1 MESVSHLSVIPSQ
14 IYEEH
19 FENKLNLVGKSIT
32 FVNTLVN
39 ADDIYNIPDFWIEDR
54 WGNRALFP
62 KGNYNV
68 DEFVDQLIEVGSI
81 LPKVDPHTSSIPSET
96 EFGAFSKDGN
106 FLWCYSYFLE
116 ENNADLY
123 KYLPPY
129 YSGGVTAHYGTSCM
143 EINDSYIERFITW
156 QKIYMLRVYCNFI
169 DSDNDLIT
177 IPLYTQ
183 KGLDN
188 TFSLSDLCIPCID
201 GIYNDIQWSVYDQLN
216 NPIPFENSKLHI
228 YFTAS

>member
-81 LPKVDPHTSSIPSET
+81 LPKMVNGGAYSET
-96 EFGAFSKDGN
+96 EFGTFSRNGN
-106 FLWCYSYFLE
+106 ELICYSYFDQ
-116 ENNADLY
+116 ENNEDLY

-129 YSGGVTAHYGTSCM
+129 YSGGMPYHHGISCM
-143 EINDSYIERFITW
+143 YIDENYIERFITW

>member
-81 LPKVDPHTSSIPSET
+81 LPKAANNRPSDS
-96 EFGAFSKDGN
+96 EFGAFSRNGN
-106 FLWCYSYFLE
+106 VLACYSYFDQ
-116 ENNADLY
+116 ENNEDLY
-123 KYLPPY
+123 KYLPPRF
-129 YSGGVTAHYGTSCM
+129 GGGSMPFYGIDNGM
-143 EINDSYIERFITW
+143 IINEYYIENYITW

>member
-81 LPKVDPHTSSIPSET
+81 LPKMVNSGAYSET
-96 EFGAFSKDGN
+96 ELGTFSRNGN
-106 FLWCYSYFLE
+106 ELICYSYFDQ
-116 ENNADLY
+116 ENNEDLY
-123 KYLPPY
+123 KYLPPRF
-129 YSGGVTAHYGTSCM
+129 GGGSMPFYGSDDGM
-143 EINDSYIERFITW
+143 IIDEYYIENYITW

-216 NPIPFENSKLHI
+216 NPISFENFKLHI

>member
-54 WGNRALFP
+54 LGAQALFP

-81 LPKVDPHTSSIPSET
+81 LPKAVNGRPSDSELYAQLIKNT
-96 EFGAFSKDGN
+96 IDLEIDRRIQGN
-106 FLWCYSYFLE
+106 GMLFLE
-116 ENNADLY
+116 
-123 KYLPPY
+123 
-129 YSGGVTAHYGTSCM
+129 
-143 EINDSYIERFITW
+143 
-156 QKIYMLRVYCNFI
+156 
-169 DSDNDLIT
+169 
-177 IPLYTQ
+177 
-183 KGLDN
+183 
-188 TFSLSDLCIPCID
+188 
-201 GIYNDIQWSVYDQLN
+201 
-216 NPIPFENSKLHI
+216 
-228 YFTAS
+228 

>member
-81 LPKVDPHTSSIPSET
+81 LPKVVNGIPSVS
-96 EFGAFSKDGN
+96 EFGTFSRNGN
-106 FLWCYSYFLE
+106 ELICYSYFDQ
-116 ENNADLY
+116 ENNEDLY
-123 KYLPPY
+123 KYLPPRFV
-129 YSGGVTAHYGTSCM
+129 GGSMPFYGPANGM
-143 EINDSYIERFITW
+143 IINEYYIENYITW

>member
-81 LPKVDPHTSSIPSET
+81 LPKMVNGEQYSET
-96 EFGAFSKDGN
+96 EFGVFSRNGN
-106 FLWCYSYFLE
+106 ELICYSYFDQ
-116 ENNADLY
+116 ENNEDLY
-123 KYLPPY
+123 KYLPPRF
-129 YSGGVTAHYGTSCM
+129 GGGSMPFYGPDNAM
-143 EINDSYIERFITW
+143 YINEYYIENYITW

>member
-81 LPKVDPHTSSIPSET
+81 LPKAVNGGAYSET
-96 EFGAFSKDGN
+96 ELGTFSRNGN
-106 FLWCYSYFLE
+106 ELICYSYFDQ
-116 ENNADLY
+116 ENNEDLY
-123 KYLPPY
+123 KYLPPRF
-129 YSGGVTAHYGTSCM
+129 GGGSMPFYGPDNAM
-143 EINDSYIERFITW
+143 YINEYYIENYITW

>member
-81 LPKVDPHTSSIPSET
+81 LPKVVNGIPSVS
-96 EFGAFSKDGN
+96 EFGTFSRNGN
-106 FLWCYSYFLE
+106 ELICYSYFDQ
-116 ENNADLY
+116 ENNEDLY
-123 KYLPPY
+123 KYLPPRF
-129 YSGGVTAHYGTSCM
+129 GGGSMPFYGLDDGM
-143 EINDSYIERFITW
+143 IINEYYIENYITW

>member
-81 LPKVDPHTSSIPSET
+81 LPKAANDRPSDS
-96 EFGAFSKDGN
+96 EFGTFSRNGN
-106 FLWCYSYFLE
+106 VFACYSYFDQ
-116 ENNADLY
+116 ENNEDLY
-123 KYLPPY
+123 KYLPPRF
-129 YSGGVTAHYGTSCM
+129 GGGSMPFYGPDDAM
-143 EINDSYIERFITW
+143 YINEYYIENYITW

>member
-39 ADDIYNIPDFWIEDR
+39 ADDIYNIPDFWIEDQ

-81 LPKVDPHTSSIPSET
+81 LPKMVNGGAYSET
-96 EFGAFSKDGN
+96 EFGTFSRNGN
-106 FLWCYSYFLE
+106 ELICYSYFDQE
-116 ENNADLY
+116 KNEDLY
-123 KYLPPY
+123 KYLPPRF
-129 YSGGVTAHYGTSCM
+129 GGGSMPFYGRDNGM
-143 EINDSYIERFITW
+143 IIDEYYIENYITW

>member
-81 LPKVDPHTSSIPSET
+81 LPKAANNRPSDS
-96 EFGAFSKDGN
+96 EFGTFSRNGN
-106 FLWCYSYFLE
+106 VLACYSYFDQ
-116 ENNADLY
+116 ENNEDLY
-123 KYLPPY
+123 KYLPP
-129 YSGGVTAHYGTSCM
+129 
-143 EINDSYIERFITW
+143 
-156 QKIYMLRVYCNFI
+156 
-169 DSDNDLIT
+169 
-177 IPLYTQ
+177 
-183 KGLDN
+183 
-188 TFSLSDLCIPCID
+188 
-201 GIYNDIQWSVYDQLN
+201 
-216 NPIPFENSKLHI
+216 
-228 YFTAS
+228 

>member
-81 LPKVDPHTSSIPSET
+81 LPKVVNGIPSVS
-96 EFGAFSKDGN
+96 EFGTFSRNGN
-106 FLWCYSYFLE
+106 VFACYSYFDQE
-116 ENNADLY
+116 KNEDLY
-123 KYLPPY
+123 KYLPPRF
-129 YSGGVTAHYGTSCM
+129 GGGSMPFYGRDNGM
-143 EINDSYIERFITW
+143 IIDEYYIENYITW

>member
-81 LPKVDPHTSSIPSET
+81 LPKMVNGGAYSET
-96 EFGAFSKDGN
+96 EFGTFSRNGN
-106 FLWCYSYFLE
+106 VFACYSYFDQ
-116 ENNADLY
+116 ENNEDLY
-123 KYLPPY
+123 KYLPPRF
-129 YSGGVTAHYGTSCM
+129 GGGSMPFYGRDNGM
-143 EINDSYIERFITW
+143 IIDEYYIENYITW

>member
-39 ADDIYNIPDFWIEDR
+39 ADDIYNIPDFWIEDQ

-81 LPKVDPHTSSIPSET
+81 LPKAANNRPSET
-96 EFGAFSKDGN
+96 EFGTFSRNGN
-106 FLWCYSYFLE
+106 VFACYSYFDQE
-116 ENNADLY
+116 KNEDLY
-123 KYLPPY
+123 KYLPPRF
-129 YSGGVTAHYGTSCM
+129 GGGSMPFYGPDNAM
-143 EINDSYIERFITW
+143 YINEYYIENYITW

>member
-81 LPKVDPHTSSIPSET
+81 LPKVDPHASSIPSET

-116 ENNADLY
+116 ENNTDLY

-129 YSGGVTAHYGTSCM
+129 YSGGMPYHYGTSCM
-143 EINDSYIERFITW
+143 AINDSYIERFITW

>member
-81 LPKVDPHTSSIPSET
+81 LPKMVNGGAYSET
-96 EFGAFSKDGN
+96 EFGTFSRNGN
-106 FLWCYSYFLE
+106 ELICYSYFDQ
-116 ENNADLY
+116 ENNEDLY
-123 KYLPPY
+123 KYLPPRF
-129 YSGGVTAHYGTSCM
+129 GGGSMPFYGPDNAM
-143 EINDSYIERFITW
+143 YINEYYIENYITW

>member
-81 LPKVDPHTSSIPSET
+81 LPKAANNRPSET

-106 FLWCYSYFLE
+106 FLNYE
-116 ENNADLY
+116 D
-123 KYLPPY
+123 
-129 YSGGVTAHYGTSCM
+129 
-143 EINDSYIERFITW
+143 YI
-156 QKIYMLRVYCNFI
+156 
-169 DSDNDLIT
+169 
-177 IPLYTQ
+177 
-183 KGLDN
+183 
-188 TFSLSDLCIPCID
+188 
-201 GIYNDIQWSVYDQLN
+201 
-216 NPIPFENSKLHI
+216 
-228 YFTAS
+228 

>member
-81 LPKVDPHTSSIPSET
+81 LPKAVDDRPSDS
-96 EFGAFSKDGN
+96 EFGAFSRNGN
-106 FLWCYSYFLE
+106 VLACYSYFDQ
-116 ENNADLY
+116 ENNEDLY
-123 KYLPPY
+123 KYLPPRF
-129 YSGGVTAHYGTSCM
+129 GGGSMPFYGPDNAM
-143 EINDSYIERFITW
+143 YINEYYIENYITW

>member
-81 LPKVDPHTSSIPSET
+81 LPKVVNGIPSVS
-96 EFGAFSKDGN
+96 EFGTFSRNGN
-106 FLWCYSYFLE
+106 ELICYSYFDQ
-116 ENNADLY
+116 ENNEDLY
-123 KYLPPY
+123 KYLPPRF
-129 YSGGVTAHYGTSCM
+129 GGGSMPFCAPSNAM
-143 EINDSYIERFITW
+143 IINEYYIENYITW

>member
-81 LPKVDPHTSSIPSET
+81 LPKMVNGGAYSET
-96 EFGAFSKDGN
+96 EFGTFSRNGN
-106 FLWCYSYFLE
+106 VFACYSYFDQE
-116 ENNADLY
+116 KNEDLY
-123 KYLPPY
+123 KYLPPRF
-129 YSGGVTAHYGTSCM
+129 GGGSMPFYGPDNAM
-143 EINDSYIERFITW
+143 YINEYYIENYITW

>member
-81 LPKVDPHTSSIPSET
+81 LPKVVNGGAYSET
-96 EFGAFSKDGN
+96 ELGTFSRNGN
-106 FLWCYSYFLE
+106 VFACYSFFDQ
-116 ENNADLY
+116 ENNEDLY

-129 YSGGVTAHYGTSCM
+129 YSGGMPYHYGTSCM
-143 EINDSYIERFITW
+143 SINDSYIERFITW

>member
-54 WGNRALFP
+54 LGAQALFP

-81 LPKVDPHTSSIPSET
+81 LPKAVNGGAYSET
-96 EFGAFSKDGN
+96 EFGTFSRNGN
-106 FLWCYSYFLE
+106 ELICYSYFDQ
-116 ENNADLY
+116 ENNEDLY
-123 KYLPPY
+123 KYLPPRF
-129 YSGGVTAHYGTSCM
+129 GGGSMPFYGLENGM
-143 EINDSYIERFITW
+143 IIDENYIENYITW

-188 TFSLSDLCIPCID
+188 TFSLRDLCIPCID

>member
-54 WGNRALFP
+54 LGAQALFP

-81 LPKVDPHTSSIPSET
+81 LPKMVNGGAYSET
-96 EFGAFSKDGN
+96 EFGTFSRNGN
-106 FLWCYSYFLE
+106 ELICYSYFDQ
-116 ENNADLY
+116 ENNEDLY
-123 KYLPPY
+123 KYLPPQFG
-129 YSGGVTAHYGTSCM
+129 SGTQPVYAPSNAMYID
-143 EINDSYIERFITW
+143 ENYIERFITW

>member
-81 LPKVDPHTSSIPSET
+81 LPKAVNGGAYSET
-96 EFGAFSKDGN
+96 EFGTFSRNGN
-106 FLWCYSYFLE
+106 EIICYSYFDQ
-116 ENNADLY
+116 ENNEDLY
-123 KYLPPY
+123 KYLPPRF
-129 YSGGVTAHYGTSCM
+129 GGGSMPFYGPDNAM
-143 EINDSYIERFITW
+143 YINEYYIENYITW

>member
-1 MESVSHLSVIPSQ
+1 M
-14 IYEEH
+14 
-19 FENKLNLVGKSIT
+19 
-32 FVNTLVN
+32 
-39 ADDIYNIPDFWIEDR
+39 
-54 WGNRALFP
+54 
-62 KGNYNV
+62 

-81 LPKVDPHTSSIPSET
+81 LPKVVNGIPSVS
-96 EFGAFSKDGN
+96 EFGTFSRNGN
-106 FLWCYSYFLE
+106 ELICYSYFDQ
-116 ENNADLY
+116 ENNEDLY
-123 KYLPPY
+123 KYLPPRFG
-129 YSGGVTAHYGTSCM
+129 SGTQPVYAPSNAMY
-143 EINDSYIERFITW
+143 INEYYIENYITW

>member
-81 LPKVDPHTSSIPSET
+81 LPKAVNGGAYSET
-96 EFGAFSKDGN
+96 EFGTFSRNGN
-106 FLWCYSYFLE
+106 ELICYSYFDQ
-116 ENNADLY
+116 ENNEDLY
-123 KYLPPY
+123 KYLPPRF
-129 YSGGVTAHYGTSCM
+129 GGGSMPFYGRDNGM
-143 EINDSYIERFITW
+143 IIDEYYIENYITW

>member
-81 LPKVDPHTSSIPSET
+81 LPKMVNGGAYSET
-96 EFGAFSKDGN
+96 EFGTFSRNGN
-106 FLWCYSYFLE
+106 ELICYSYFDQ
-116 ENNADLY
+116 ENNEDLY
-123 KYLPPY
+123 KYLPPRF
-129 YSGGVTAHYGTSCM
+129 GGGSMPFYGPDDGM
-143 EINDSYIERFITW
+143 FIDEYYIENYITW

>member
-81 LPKVDPHTSSIPSET
+81 LPKAVDDRPSDS
-96 EFGAFSKDGN
+96 EFGAFSRN
-106 FLWCYSYFLE
+106 ENVLACYSYFDQ
-116 ENNADLY
+116 ENNEDLY
-123 KYLPPY
+123 KYLPPRF
-129 YSGGVTAHYGTSCM
+129 GGGSMPFYGPDNAM
-143 EINDSYIERFITW
+143 YINEYYIENYITW

>member
-81 LPKVDPHTSSIPSET
+81 LPKMVNGGAYSET
-96 EFGAFSKDGN
+96 EFGTFSRNGN
-106 FLWCYSYFLE
+106 ELICYSYFDQE
-116 ENNADLY
+116 KNEDLY
-123 KYLPPY
+123 KYLPPRF
-129 YSGGVTAHYGTSCM
+129 GGGSMPFYGRDNGM
-143 EINDSYIERFITW
+143 IIDEYYIENYITW

>member
-81 LPKVDPHTSSIPSET
+81 LPKAVNGGAYSET
-96 EFGAFSKDGN
+96 EFGTFSRNGN
-106 FLWCYSYFLE
+106 ELICYSYFDQ
-116 ENNADLY
+116 ENNEDLY
-123 KYLPPY
+123 KYLPPRF
-129 YSGGVTAHYGTSCM
+129 GGGSMPFYGRDNAM
-143 EINDSYIERFITW
+143 IINEYYIENYITW

>member
-81 LPKVDPHTSSIPSET
+81 LPKAVDDRPSDS
-96 EFGAFSKDGN
+96 EFGAFSRNGN
-106 FLWCYSYFLE
+106 VLACYSYYLI
-116 ENNADLY
+116 Y
-123 KYLPPY
+123 K
-129 YSGGVTAHYGTSCM
+129 
-143 EINDSYIERFITW
+143 N
-156 QKIYMLRVYCNFI
+156 
-169 DSDNDLIT
+169 
-177 IPLYTQ
+177 
-183 KGLDN
+183 
-188 TFSLSDLCIPCID
+188 
-201 GIYNDIQWSVYDQLN
+201 
-216 NPIPFENSKLHI
+216 
-228 YFTAS
+228 

>member
-81 LPKVDPHTSSIPSET
+81 LPKMVNGGAYSET
-96 EFGAFSKDGN
+96 EFGTFSRNGN
-106 FLWCYSYFLE
+106 ELICYSYFDQ
-116 ENNADLY
+116 ENNEDLY
-123 KYLPPY
+123 KYLPPRF
-129 YSGGVTAHYGTSCM
+129 GGGSMPFYGRDNGM
-143 EINDSYIERFITW
+143 IIDEYYIENYITW

>member
-81 LPKVDPHTSSIPSET
+81 LPKAANDRPSDS
-96 EFGAFSKDGN
+96 EFGTFSRNGN
-106 FLWCYSYFLE
+106 VFACYSYFDQ
-116 ENNADLY
+116 ENNEDLY
-123 KYLPPY
+123 KYLPPRF
-129 YSGGVTAHYGTSCM
+129 GGGSMPFYGSDDGM
-143 EINDSYIERFITW
+143 IIDEYYIENYITW

>member
-81 LPKVDPHTSSIPSET
+81 LPKAANDRPSVS
-96 EFGAFSKDGN
+96 EFGTFSRNGN
-106 FLWCYSYFLE
+106 VFACYSYFDQ
-116 ENNADLY
+116 ENNEDLY
-123 KYLPPY
+123 KYLPPRF
-129 YSGGVTAHYGTSCM
+129 GGGSMPFYGIDDGM
-143 EINDSYIERFITW
+143 IIDEYYIENYITW

>member
-54 WGNRALFP
+54 LGAQALFP

-81 LPKVDPHTSSIPSET
+81 LPKAVNGGAYSET
-96 EFGAFSKDGN
+96 ELGTFSRNGN
-106 FLWCYSYFLE
+106 ELICYSYFDQ
-116 ENNADLY
+116 ENNEDLY
-123 KYLPPY
+123 KYLPPRF
-129 YSGGVTAHYGTSCM
+129 GGGSMPFYGRDNGM
-143 EINDSYIERFITW
+143 IIDEYYIENYITW

>member
-81 LPKVDPHTSSIPSET
+81 LPKVVNGIPSVS
-96 EFGAFSKDGN
+96 EFGTFSRNGN
-106 FLWCYSYFLE
+106 ELICYSYFDQ
-116 ENNADLY
+116 ENNEDLY
-123 KYLPPY
+123 KYLPPRF
-129 YSGGVTAHYGTSCM
+129 GGGSMPFYGSDDGM
-143 EINDSYIERFITW
+143 IIDEYYIENYITW

>member
-81 LPKVDPHTSSIPSET
+81 LPKVVNGIPSVS
-96 EFGAFSKDGN
+96 EFGTFSRNGN
-106 FLWCYSYFLE
+106 ELICYSYFDQ
-116 ENNADLY
+116 ENNEDLY
-123 KYLPPY
+123 KYLPPRF
-129 YSGGVTAHYGTSCM
+129 GGGSMPFYGPDNAM
-143 EINDSYIERFITW
+143 YINEYYIENYITW

>member
-81 LPKVDPHTSSIPSET
+81 LPKMVNGGAYSET
-96 EFGAFSKDGN
+96 EFGTFSRNGN
-106 FLWCYSYFLE
+106 VLACYSYFDQE
-116 ENNADLY
+116 KNEDLY
-123 KYLPPY
+123 KYLPPRF
-129 YSGGVTAHYGTSCM
+129 GGGTQPVYAPSNAM
-143 EINDSYIERFITW
+143 YIDENYIERFITW

>member
-39 ADDIYNIPDFWIEDR
+39 ADDIYNIPDFWIEDQ

-81 LPKVDPHTSSIPSET
+81 LPKAVNGGAYSET
-96 EFGAFSKDGN
+96 ELGTFSRNGN
-106 FLWCYSYFLE
+106 ELICYSYFDQ
-116 ENNADLY
+116 ENNEDLY
-123 KYLPPY
+123 KYLPPRFV
-129 YSGGVTAHYGTSCM
+129 GGSMPFYGPANGM
-143 EINDSYIERFITW
+143 IINEYYIENYITW